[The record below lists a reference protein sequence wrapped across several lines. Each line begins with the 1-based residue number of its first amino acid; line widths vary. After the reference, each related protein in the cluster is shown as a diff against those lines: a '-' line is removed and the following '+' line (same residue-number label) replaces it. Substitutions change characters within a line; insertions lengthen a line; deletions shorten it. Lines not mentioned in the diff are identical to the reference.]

1 MLKPPGLLNRGN
13 LSEDKH
19 ALHWIRGKAAGR
31 VVHAYLL
38 THDIKDIILEEEHET
53 SGGRKYDL
61 DIRVGDRVIDA
72 KCSTMGLLT
81 VPVDQQQLRCDI
93 YAYVDI
99 TRRGACYEFIGWMLK
114 EAFWSIADVI
124 RKGNALPTERE
135 LKAFYDLGCVPPDI
149 LHPAHDLLPIL
160 KSAASP
166 PPPNPLEDDGW
177 EVVQPKQTVQS
188 TLFN

>member
-1 MLKPPGLLNRGN
+1 MRKPQGLLNRGN

-38 THDIKDIILEEEHET
+38 SHDIKNIILEEEQET
-53 SGGRKYDL
+53 DRGRKYDL

-99 TRRGACYEFIGWMLK
+99 TRRGACYEFIGWIPKLM
-114 EAFWSIADVI
+114 FWNVADVI
-124 RKGNALPTERE
+124 RKGNALPTERA
-135 LKAFYDLGCVPPDI
+135 LNAFYDLGCVAPEM

-160 KSAASP
+160 KAP

-177 EVVQPKQTVQS
+177 EVMQPERRP
-188 TLFN
+188 TLFD

>member
-1 MLKPPGLLNRGN
+1 MVGGVLAQKGFGHL
-13 LSEDKH
+13 
-19 ALHWIRGKAAGR
+19 AAGR
-31 VVHAYLL
+31 VVHAYLIS
-38 THDIKDIILEEEHET
+38 HDIKDIILEEEQET

-114 EAFWSIADVI
+114 EAS
-124 RKGNALPTERE
+124 RKNLKEVFDYVMANKKTMPRTALRYAIEKMPAE
-135 LKAFYDLGCVPPDI
+135 LKKEAM
-149 LHPAHDLLPIL
+149 A
-160 KSAASP
+160 K
-166 PPPNPLEDDGW
+166 
-177 EVVQPKQTVQS
+177 
-188 TLFN
+188 